1 MKKLFGT
8 DGMRGEA
15 GRFPLDAAT
24 VRIAGRSLAKRL
36 AERLGRAARIVAGRD
51 TRESGEWIESAFLE
65 GARASGA
72 RVESAGVITT
82 PGVAYLARAL
92 PADAGVV
99 ISASHN
105 PFQDN
110 GIKIFAPDGR
120 KLDDATE
127 RLIEADIYAETDGG
141 ARASEENSE
150 SRASEDN
157 SESGASESKAA
168 SGPSEV
174 DESVAGVDEGG
185 AEVDESGAEE
195 DARRS
200 AALRARYLDYLCG
213 EVAAGL
219 GLDGLSIVVDCANG
233 AASELAPALLAR
245 LGARVV
251 ATCDAP
257 DGRNI
262 NRDCGSLYMDDLQ
275 RRVVEEGAHLGV
287 AYDGDADRSLF
298 VDARGR
304 LVDGDATL
312 WVLAKR
318 MQGRGELAGD
328 RVVATVMSNIGLEL
342 ALRSRGIELLRTDVG
357 DKYVLEELLRTGASL
372 GGEQS
377 GHIIFPR
384 TSLAGDGL
392 ITTVRLL
399 RAMREAGRALD
410 ELTEGFERY
419 PQVLTNVRVREKVP
433 FEEVAEVARA
443 ARDVQARLGERG
455 RLLLRYS
462 GTEPLARIMIE
473 GQSQEEI
480 ERLAEELA
488 AVIRRTL
495 GAG

>member
-24 VRIAGRSLAKRL
+24 VRTAGRSLAERL
-36 AERLGRAARIVAGRD
+36 AQRLGRAPRVVAGRD
-51 TRESGEWIESAFLE
+51 TRESGEWIEGAFLG
-65 GARASGA
+65 GAREAGA

-99 ISASHN
+99 VSASHN

-110 GIKIFAPDGR
+110 GIKIFAPTGR

-127 RLIEADIYAETDGG
+127 RLIEADIYAERGGG
-141 ARASEENSE
+141 A
-150 SRASEDN
+150 DN
-157 SESGASESKAA
+157 
-168 SGPSEV
+168 
-174 DESVAGVDEGG
+174 EGG
-185 AEVDESGAEE
+185 AAPEVAAAPKGVNEGAAGVGGD
-195 DARRS
+195 DAGENSRRS
-200 AALRARYLDYLCG
+200 AGLRARYLDYLAE

-219 GLDGLSIVVDCANG
+219 DLEGLHVVVDCANG

-245 LGARVV
+245 LGARVT
-251 ATCDAP
+251 AIGDAP

-262 NRDCGSLYMDDLQ
+262 NRDCGSLHTEALE
-275 RRVVEEGAHLGV
+275 RRVVAEGAQFGV

-318 MQGRGELAGD
+318 MRERGRLAGD
-328 RVVATVMSNIGLEL
+328 TVVATVMSNLGLEL
-342 ALRSRGIELLRTDVG
+342 ALGSLGVKLLRADVG
-357 DKYVLEELLRTGASL
+357 DKYVLEELLRTGAAL

-392 ITTVRLL
+392 ITTVNLL
-399 RAMREAGRALD
+399 RAVREAGRPLH
-410 ELTEGFERY
+410 ELTEGFTRL
-419 PQVLTNVRVREKVP
+419 PQVLVNVRVREKRP
-433 FEEVAEVARA
+433 FEEVEEVSRR
-443 ARDVQARLGERG
+443 ARDVRAQLGERG

-462 GTEPLARIMIE
+462 GTEPLARVMIE
-473 GQSQEEI
+473 GQRQEEI
-480 ERLAEELA
+480 ERLARGLA
-488 AVIRRTL
+488 ESIRRNL
-495 GAG
+495 GEG